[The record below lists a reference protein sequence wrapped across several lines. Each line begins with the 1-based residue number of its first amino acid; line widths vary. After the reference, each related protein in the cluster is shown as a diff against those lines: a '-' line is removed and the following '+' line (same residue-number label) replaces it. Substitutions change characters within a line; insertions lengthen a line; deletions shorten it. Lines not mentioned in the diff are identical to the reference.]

1 MERGIWNV
9 DGEIDMGLGSSID
22 SLCTILIDDPYFNTI
37 CYGGNLKEYD
47 DRYEIFSLDGVRNKF
62 HCRLNNLNISI
73 KLKRDQFSDTEPII
87 IFKKDKTLQMTINN
101 TSKDDHTSYMYIS
114 TDNLKSLSLKM
125 NGKNIYQIMVAMFI
139 ESSFL
144 IIQKKKLFSYLIKA
158 FIKIN

>member
-125 NGKNIYQIMVAMFI
+125 KGKNILSDDGGNVYRIQFFNNSEKETIFI
-139 ESSFL
+139 SH
-144 IIQKKKLFSYLIKA
+144 
-158 FIKIN
+158 